1 MGRPGTARPTPVS
14 PLVSALRPPSARK
27 PSPAGR
33 AVYRT
38 RTAPRAGPAGGG
50 GAGGYVVLS
59 PEDVREGGKSTAC
72 LPPAAARGRRSGVA
86 CCSSP
91 LLDGG
96 GPGRLGAV
104 RATPRAVGRGLGHR
118 RRALGALAPAPR
130 VPHGA
135 RRAPR
140 PAPVPRLLGRRR
152 DGAVARRPAAPGA
165 NPRRFWSLTT
175 DGVGHRRPSSR
186 RRGRRVG
193 DAAAATGRK
202 GETNRSSLR
211 PQSSPPRNPG
221 TVLQWSHRH
230 SNTLSS
236 SLPGRGRGL
245 RPLAPP
251 PLVRSSRRESRA
263 RRCVSLLRLFGF
275 PPTRGGFSPDSPGGK
290 LPGVSHLF
298 FSLGGRRARL
308 ERDPFLPVARNRLPR
323 SRGQGFEGGAPPLPG
338 GARGWGRAHSVE
350 EVAS

>member
-38 RTAPRAGPAGGG
+38 RTAPPPGRAGGG
-50 GAGGYVVLS
+50 GVQ
-59 PEDVREGGKSTAC
+59 
-72 LPPAAARGRRSGVA
+72 GVTS
-86 CCSSP
+86 CS
-91 LLDGG
+91 
-96 GPGRLGAV
+96 
-104 RATPRAVGRGLGHR
+104 R
-118 RRALGALAPAPR
+118 RRMC
-130 VPHGA
+130 
-135 RRAPR
+135 
-140 PAPVPRLLGRRR
+140 GR
-152 DGAVARRPAAPGA
+152 GA
-165 NPRRFWSLTT
+165 NPRPAFPPPPPRHGGGVPGWHVVPHPSWTAGARGAWAPSGLPPVPLAEVSDIGAAPSGASTPLHAFPTAPGGPPAPPQSRASSGAGATERLPAVLLPRVPTLAVFWSLTT

-275 PPTRGGFSPDSPGGK
+275 PPTRGGFSPDSGLPPGESETPRVANS
-290 LPGVSHLF
+290 PGFPTCS
-298 FSLGGRRARL
+298 
-308 ERDPFLPVARNRLPR
+308 FLW
-323 SRGQGFEGGAPPLPG
+323 GAAEP
-338 GARGWGRAHSVE
+338 A
-350 EVAS
+350 